1 MAPRPSISP
10 GYVRSK
16 LETAHRKTGRQAA
29 NYSATRFISIGTY
42 PHGVRGTPKIGPV
55 KDVEA
60 FCAELNGRL
69 LAIQNRRDV
78 EFFPESKVGIR
89 DPRTP
94 QRAHTSVTIVVQ
106 GGNGEAGLVI
116 PLVPVPSPGNVGG
129 IAAGNLVSPL
139 AEVSVERSI
148 GAD

>member
-29 NYSATRFISIGTY
+29 NYSATRFISIGAY

-60 FCAELNGRL
+60 CYAELNGRL
-69 LAIQNRRDV
+69 LAIQNCRDV
-78 EFFPESKVGIR
+78 EFFPESEVGIR
-89 DPRTP
+89 DPRAS
-94 QRAHTSVTIVVQ
+94 QHAHTCVPKVVL
-106 GGNGEAGLVI
+106 GGDGEAGLVI
-116 PLVPVPSPGNVGG
+116 
-129 IAAGNLVSPL
+129 
-139 AEVSVERSI
+139 
-148 GAD
+148 